1 MVHID
6 PERRTV
12 DVAITCS
19 NFEESLHFYRDVLGF
34 EIVVDT
40 EISGEIA
47 TRLGVAPRG
56 FHQVRLQAGDSLIKL
71 MDIESPPPPA
81 PHGFASGVRWIT
93 VYVEDIDSTI
103 AELKKKG
110 VEFLA
115 DPVRGQHAAAVAA
128 IAPDGIL
135 VEFAQV

>member
-81 PHGFASGVRWIT
+81 PHGFASGVRWLT

-103 AELKKKG
+103 GELKKKG

>member
-1 MVHID
+1 MVHLD

-40 EISGEIA
+40 EISSEIA

-71 MDIESPPPPA
+71 MDIESPPPTA
-81 PHGFASGVRWIT
+81 PHGFASGVRWLT

-103 AELKKKG
+103 KELKERG

-135 VEFAQV
+135 IEFAQV

>member
-1 MVHID
+1 MVYID

-103 AELKKKG
+103 EELKKKG

>member
-1 MVHID
+1 MVHLD

-12 DVAITCS
+12 DVAIICS

-40 EISGEIA
+40 EISAEIA

-71 MDIESPPPPA
+71 MDIDSPPPA
-81 PHGFASGVRWIT
+81 DAHGFASGIRWLT

-103 AELKKKG
+103 QDLKEKG

-115 DPVRGQHAAAVAA
+115 DPVRGRHAAAVAA

>member
-12 DVAITCS
+12 DVAMTCS
-19 NFEESLHFYRDVLGF
+19 KLEESLHFYRDVLGF

>member
-1 MVHID
+1 MVHLD

-12 DVAITCS
+12 DVAIICS

-71 MDIESPPPPA
+71 MDIKSPPPPA
-81 PHGFASGVRWIT
+81 PHGFASGIRWLT

-103 AELKKKG
+103 EELKKRG

-128 IAPDGIL
+128 IAPDGVLI
-135 VEFAQV
+135 EFAQV

>member
-103 AELKKKG
+103 AELKEKG

>member
-93 VYVEDIDSTI
+93 VYVEDIDSTSKNSRKRESSFSLI
-103 AELKKKG
+103 
-110 VEFLA
+110 
-115 DPVRGQHAAAVAA
+115 P
-128 IAPDGIL
+128 
-135 VEFAQV
+135 

>member
-103 AELKKKG
+103 EELKKKG

-135 VEFAQV
+135 IEFAQV

>member
-40 EISGEIA
+40 EISSEIA

-103 AELKKKG
+103 AELKEKG

>member
-103 AELKKKG
+103 EELKKKG

>member
-1 MVHID
+1 MVHLD

-19 NFEESLHFYRDVLGF
+19 NFEESLNFYRDVLGF

-71 MDIESPPPPA
+71 MDIEAPPPPA
-81 PHGFASGVRWIT
+81 PHGFASGVRWLT
-93 VYVEDIDSTI
+93 LYVEDIDSTI
-103 AELKKKG
+103 EELKEKG

-135 VEFAQV
+135 IEFAQV

>member
-1 MVHID
+1 MVHLD
-6 PERRTV
+6 PKRPAF
-12 DVAITCS
+12 DVAIICS
-19 NFEESLHFYRDVLGF
+19 NFEESLRFYRDVLGF

-40 EISGEIA
+40 EISDEIA

-71 MDIESPPPPA
+71 TDIESPPPAA
-81 PHGFASGVRWIT
+81 PHGFASGIRWLT
-93 VYVEDIDSTI
+93 LYVEDINSTI
-103 AELKKKG
+103 EDLKQKG

-135 VEFAQV
+135 IEFAQV